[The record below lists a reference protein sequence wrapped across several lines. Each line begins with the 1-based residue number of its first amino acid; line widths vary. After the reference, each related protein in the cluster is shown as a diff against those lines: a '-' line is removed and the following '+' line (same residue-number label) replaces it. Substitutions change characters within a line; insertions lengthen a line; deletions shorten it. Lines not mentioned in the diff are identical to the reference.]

1 MSKTPSHLRPFGT
14 KWRSPVRDV
23 FSPITHPPARQRE
36 VRNPEARSLGSFP
49 TGGGVAKPQQRYTG
63 TSIVGVAT
71 MHKSNAVPAF
81 SQQEAEELARMR
93 R

>member
-1 MSKTPSHLRPFGT
+1 MSKIPSHLRPFGT
-14 KWRSPVRDV
+14 KWHSPVRDV
-23 FSPITHPPARQRE
+23 LSPITHPPSVVPER
-36 VRNPEARSLGSFP
+36 RNPEAKSLGTFV
-49 TGGGVAKPQQRYTG
+49 TGGAAKASPRYTG
-63 TSIVGVAT
+63 TSIVGIAT

>member
-14 KWRSPVRDV
+14 KWHSPVRDV
-23 FSPITHPPARQRE
+23 LSPLTHPPARARE
-36 VRNPEARSLGSFP
+36 VRNPEAHSLGSFVA
-49 TGGGVAKPQQRYTG
+49 GGAAKPQQRYTG
-63 TSIVGVAT
+63 TSIVGIAT

-81 SQQEAEELARMR
+81 SQREAEELARMR